1 MNDNEWGLIPP
12 TLPPGFKIFEYH
24 CFNNFAIFVEIL
36 ILQSYYNIMKF
47 AMKRVIAEVLS
58 NRVIES
64 SCNNMLSGEN
74 FSNSPI
80 QNPRE

>member
-1 MNDNEWGLIPP
+1 M
-12 TLPPGFKIFEYH
+12 
-24 CFNNFAIFVEIL
+24 EIL
-36 ILQSYYNIMKF
+36 ILQSYNILKF

-80 QNPRE
+80 QNPASEQSERAIFMSFCSTFNF